1 MKKVKSRIK
10 TGHLKYVVSEMQT
23 SLELKMFVELKIRA
37 KTTLGENFISV
48 LKITHSFVRVYAS
61 ETTSPSY
68 VVTIVTA

>member
-1 MKKVKSRIK
+1 
-10 TGHLKYVVSEMQT
+10 MQT

-48 LKITHSFVRVYAS
+48 LKIAHNFVRVYAS

-68 VVTIVTA
+68 VVTIVIAW